1 MQKVDPRVEQ
11 QALIDAWRAN
21 RQKQIRAEF
30 TALPEGEKVRWIDQA
45 APTILQSALSTPGV
59 RRRVAEHDWES
70 PLISR
75 VVLDVYATARHG
87 AGWKDPSEIDLVMF
101 SVAEARQK

>member
-1 MQKVDPRVEQ
+1 
-11 QALIDAWRAN
+11 
-21 RQKQIRAEF
+21 
-30 TALPEGEKVRWIDQA
+30 
-45 APTILQSALSTPGV
+45 
-59 RRRVAEHDWES
+59 VAEHDWES

-87 AGWKDPSEIDLVMF
+87 VGWKDPSEIDLVMF